1 MTPKS
6 HVVSTPAMAVPT
18 TLPTAPT
25 AIAMT
30 IETTAMPRVQIAL
43 ARMTRPRLGTSV
55 NVVRPVRWLHSLV
68 IERIAII
75 GSTTAIGKPMAAAKL
90 PYVRASSGANRIV
103 ATVAITD
110 RMPMLDISQKPERVS
125 NILRSSTA
133 VTVESVIG
141 GIVSRAASRT
151 ATAAWGERVV
161 AVMPLLLHV
170 GSLR

>member
-1 MTPKS
+1 MPKS

-30 IETTAMPRVQIAL
+30 IETTAMPRVPIAL

-90 PYVRASSGANRIV
+90 SYVSASSGANRIV
-103 ATVAITD
+103 AHGRDHRQDADARHQPEARAGVEHLAQ
-110 RMPMLDISQKPERVS
+110 LDPGDGR
-125 NILRSSTA
+125 
-133 VTVESVIG
+133 
-141 GIVSRAASRT
+141 RA
-151 ATAAWGERVV
+151 
-161 AVMPLLLHV
+161 
-170 GSLR
+170 